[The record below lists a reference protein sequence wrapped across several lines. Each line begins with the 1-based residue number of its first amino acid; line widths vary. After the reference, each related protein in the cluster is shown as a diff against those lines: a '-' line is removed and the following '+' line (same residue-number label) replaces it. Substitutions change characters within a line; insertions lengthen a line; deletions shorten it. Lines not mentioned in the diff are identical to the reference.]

1 MQKHVVVVFF
11 LNVYFKH
18 FFFQIFTLKL
28 TFEELFQ

>member
-1 MQKHVVVVFF
+1 MQKHVVVF